1 MMYNYPNYQQ
11 RLMNMEQMY
20 NPQTIQTIRP
30 TNPQVQCYFVGNK
43 SEMQN
48 IQVVPNTYYIGIN
61 RQSKEI
67 YLRTWNND
75 GMIDFDTYSLAEGK
89 QESTDIKTILDK
101 IQNIEN
107 RLMEGKDVQSTNNNI
122 SNNAGAI
129 ISKPLNANV

>member
-1 MMYNYPNYQQ
+1 MYNFPNYQQ

-20 NPQTIQTIRP
+20 NPQTIQTIKP
-30 TNPQVQCYFVGNK
+30 SNPQVQCYFVNAK
-43 SEMQN
+43 SELQN

-101 IQNIEN
+101 IQNLEA
-107 RLMEGKDVQSTNNNI
+107 RLMEKDDVKHSNNNVTT
-122 SNNAGAI
+122 NAGTI
-129 ISKPLNANV
+129 IPQPFNANV

>member
-1 MMYNYPNYQQ
+1 MYNFPNYQQ

-20 NPQTIQTIRP
+20 NPQTIQTIKP
-30 TNPQVQCYFVGNK
+30 TNPQVQCYFVNAK
-43 SEMQN
+43 SELQN

-89 QESTDIKTILDK
+89 QESTDIKMILDK
-101 IQNIEN
+101 IQSLET
-107 RLMEGKDVQSTNNNI
+107 RLMEKSDVKPTNNNVTT
-122 SNNAGAI
+122 NAGAI
-129 ISKPLNANV
+129 IPQPFNANV

>member
-1 MMYNYPNYQQ
+1 
-11 RLMNMEQMY
+11 MEQMY
-20 NPQTIQTIRP
+20 NPQTIQTIKP
-30 TNPQVQCYFVGNK
+30 TNPQVQCYFVNAK
-43 SEMQN
+43 SELQN

-101 IQNIEN
+101 IQNLEA
-107 RLMEGKDVQSTNNNI
+107 RLMEKDDVKHSNNNVTT
-122 SNNAGAI
+122 NAGTI
-129 ISKPLNANV
+129 IQQPFNANV

>member
-1 MMYNYPNYQQ
+1 
-11 RLMNMEQMY
+11 MNMEQMY
-20 NPQTIQTIRP
+20 NPQTIQTIKP
-30 TNPQVQCYFVGNK
+30 SNPQVQCYFVNAK
-43 SEMQN
+43 SELQN

-101 IQNIEN
+101 IQNLEA
-107 RLMEGKDVQSTNNNI
+107 RLMEKDDVKHSNNNVTT
-122 SNNAGAI
+122 NAGTI
-129 ISKPLNANV
+129 IPQPFNANV

>member
-1 MMYNYPNYQQ
+1 MYNYPNYQQ

>member
-1 MMYNYPNYQQ
+1 MYSYPNYQQ

-20 NPQTIQTIRP
+20 NPQTIQTIKP
-30 TNPQVQCYFVGNK
+30 SNPQVQCYFVSAKN
-43 SEMQN
+43 EMQG

-75 GMIDFDTYSLAEGK
+75 GMIDFDTYSLLEGK

-101 IQNIEN
+101 IQNIET
-107 RLMEGKDVQSTNNNI
+107 RLMEKSDVQPTNNSITND
-122 SNNAGAI
+122 ARTI
-129 ISKPLNANV
+129 IPQPFNANV